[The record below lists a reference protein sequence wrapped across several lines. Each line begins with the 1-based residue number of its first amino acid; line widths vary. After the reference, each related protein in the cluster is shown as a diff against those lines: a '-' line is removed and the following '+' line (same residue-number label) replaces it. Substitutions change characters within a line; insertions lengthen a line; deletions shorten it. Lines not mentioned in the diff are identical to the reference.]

1 MKRLIAFV
9 ISISLI
15 LLCACSGNETQTENS
30 SNETV
35 QTTEHPNSFS
45 EWGTDLLPAEFPA
58 PVKGMHDLK
67 VESGNASEDTYRTDW
82 VRLTFTCFEKAIY
95 DFSNSLASNGYIGG
109 IKNIHAPTG
118 YYYEGFNGNWQNGK
132 NIVRVNS
139 SKTLDSGEI
148 EFVFDILECRESFP
162 AELAEA
168 FPKFEG
174 YAISTGKYY
183 LYNDDKSEVISRKF
197 GGVLSDNSWYWD
209 FGYEDAFIGVSMDE
223 ITAYE
228 NALVKAGFGGECST
242 SVVDGCTVISYDL
255 YKTVGDKRH
264 AVFVAYNQILKT
276 LDIVYTNDA
285 SLFTGT

>member
-1 MKRLIAFV
+1 MKRLIALI
-9 ISISLI
+9 ISISFI
-15 LLCACSGNETQTENS
+15 FLCACSDNETQIDNS
-30 SNETV
+30 TKETV
-35 QTTEHPNSFS
+35 ATTEHPDAFS
-45 EWGTDLLPAEFPA
+45 EWGTDLLPEDFPV
-58 PVKGMHDLK
+58 PVKGMHSLRI
-67 VESGNASEDTYRTDW
+67 ESGKASEDTYRTDW
-82 VRLTFTCFEKAIY
+82 VRLTFTCFEKDIY
-95 DFSNSLASNGYIGG
+95 DFSNSLTSSGYVGG
-109 IKNIHAPTG
+109 IKNIHAPTS
-118 YYYEGFNGNWQNGK
+118 YYYEGFNGTWQNGK

-139 SKTLDSGEI
+139 TKTLETGEI

-183 LYNDDKSEVISRKF
+183 LYNDKKTEVISRKF

-209 FGYEDAFIGVSMDE
+209 FGYEDAFIGVTMDE
-223 ITAYE
+223 ISAYE
-228 NALVKAGFGGECST
+228 NALVDAGFGGDCST

-255 YKTVGDKRH
+255 YKTVGDKRY
-264 AVFVAYNQILKT
+264 AVFVAYNQILKS